1 MPEKIRYDDNIFF
14 IRSLIRT
21 LHDAIRLDV
30 DIEYFAD
37 KILEDILFIN
47 ASIQKIYGSLKNNSL
62 LIRRNVYY
70 HSIMKLKEAYVHFLN
85 ELRSTGGG
93 VGNSFE
99 HMRTKFKLITENN
112 LKDLEEIKDIISGIE
127 VGKVEGDTISQSELH
142 YLMSPMEN
150 SSNPL
155 DESEGYAASDAK
167 F

>member
-1 MPEKIRYDDNIFF
+1 LPEKIRYDDNIFF

-70 HSIMKLKEAYVHFLN
+70 HSIMKLKEAYVYFLN

-112 LKDLEEIKDIISGIE
+112 LKDLKEIKDIISGIE